1 MKEVNNLNVCNVNL
15 EYHIDDYVYIYNPKN
30 ERMIQADQNTLEY
43 LRSYNT
49 ETSEKVEGLER
60 FLHGKKKYNLLNFKL
75 LKLSVSTK
83 GFETLYKIEN
93 MKIFK
98 YLLVCLLLFF
108 AITFPVVVKKGY
120 TIFNSGA
127 MNFNVYHLIYIYV
140 AQLFIVSFHEFSHYY
155 TYRKYIRSDKMR
167 FGIIIRYFFLLLFFT
182 NVNYMRTLDKRKKI
196 EIMLSGVMGQMILG
210 SLLAIMYL
218 LSSSDVI
225 LYIYITNCIIIFT
238 NMMPFL
244 KLDGYWIINQMI
256 GSEDY
261 MNSFKQFIFKR
272 QKIKSSELL
281 LGLVNC
287 ILIATVILSGVYW
300 VFDVV
305 RRGII

>member
-1 MKEVNNLNVCNVNL
+1 
-15 EYHIDDYVYIYNPKN
+15 
-30 ERMIQADQNTLEY
+30 
-43 LRSYNT
+43 SYNI

-60 FLHGKKKYNLLNFKL
+60 FLFGNKKPTLLNFRL
-75 LKLSVSTK
+75 RTFSVSTK

-93 MKIFK
+93 IKVFK
-98 YLLVCLLLFF
+98 CLFLCLFIFF
-108 AITFPVVVKKGY
+108 AITFPAVVKKGC
-120 TIFNSGA
+120 TFFNSNA
-127 MNFNVYHLIYIYV
+127 TNFNIYHLIYIYV
-140 AQLFIVSFHEFSHYY
+140 AQLFIISFHEFSHYY
-155 TYRKYIRSDKMR
+155 TYRKYIKSDKMR

-196 EIMLSGVMGQMILG
+196 AIMLSGVMGQMILG

-218 LSSSDVI
+218 FSSSDVI
-225 LYIYITNCIIIFT
+225 LYIYIANCIIILT

-244 KLDGYWIINQMI
+244 KLDGYWVINLMI

-261 MNSFKQFIFKR
+261 MKSFKKFIFKR

-287 ILIATVILSGVYW
+287 ILIATVISSGVYW
-300 VFDVV
+300 VFDIV
-305 RRGII
+305 RRGIN

>member
-75 LKLSVSTK
+75 LKLSISTK

-93 MKIFK
+93 IKIFK
-98 YLLVCLLLFF
+98 YLFVCLLLFF

-196 EIMLSGVMGQMILG
+196 AIMLSGVMGQMI
-210 SLLAIMYL
+210 
-218 LSSSDVI
+218 
-225 LYIYITNCIIIFT
+225 F
-238 NMMPFL
+238 
-244 KLDGYWIINQMI
+244 
-256 GSEDY
+256 
-261 MNSFKQFIFKR
+261 
-272 QKIKSSELL
+272 
-281 LGLVNC
+281 
-287 ILIATVILSGVYW
+287 
-300 VFDVV
+300 
-305 RRGII
+305 

>member
-1 MKEVNNLNVCNVNL
+1 
-15 EYHIDDYVYIYNPKN
+15 
-30 ERMIQADQNTLEY
+30 
-43 LRSYNT
+43 
-49 ETSEKVEGLER
+49 
-60 FLHGKKKYNLLNFKL
+60 
-75 LKLSVSTK
+75 
-83 GFETLYKIEN
+83 
-93 MKIFK
+93 
-98 YLLVCLLLFF
+98 
-108 AITFPVVVKKGY
+108 
-120 TIFNSGA
+120 

-196 EIMLSGVMGQMILG
+196 AIMLSGVMGQMILG

-272 QKIKSSELL
+272 QKIKASELL